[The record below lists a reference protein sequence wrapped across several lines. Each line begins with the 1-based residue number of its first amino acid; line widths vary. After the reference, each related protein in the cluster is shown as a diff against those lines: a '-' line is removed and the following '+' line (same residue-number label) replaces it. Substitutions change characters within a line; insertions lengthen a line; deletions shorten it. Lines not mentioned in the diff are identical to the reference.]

1 MALSGMCCLLAGLF
15 FGGKPWAIVAVC
27 LVWGFAVVADSA
39 QFSAGVSELCPPERT
54 GTALTLQTSLG
65 FLLTLVTIR
74 LVPTIE
80 RLVTWRW
87 TFVFLALGPVFG
99 IWAMLRLRRLPAAS
113 KMASGRR

>member
-1 MALSGMCCLLAGLF
+1 M
-15 FGGKPWAIVAVC
+15 
-27 LVWGFAVVADSA
+27 VADSA
-39 QFSAGVSELCPPERT
+39 QFSASVSELCPPERT

-74 LVPTIE
+74 LVPTLE

-87 TFVFLALGPVFG
+87 AFAFLVFGPAVG
-99 IWAMLRLRRLPAAS
+99 IWAMLRLRRLPAAT